1 MKNFLILLVFLPL
14 SSFSQIN
21 VSFTLDKKANYY
33 TIIGINEAAIIVY
46 DTSENIL
53 VKKSAKFL
61 SDDIERVTG
70 EQPVISTVENFQGSY
85 IIIVATVG
93 KNPLIDKLVAEKKL
107 NTDGLINQWERFI
120 IKTIDKPFPGVKQAL
135 VVVGSDR
142 RGAAYGVFTLS
153 EKMGVSPWYWWA
165 DVPVEKHDEIY
176 LENCNYLSQS
186 PAVKYRG
193 IFINDESPAFRNWAK
208 EKFRGINHTC
218 YEKIFELLLR
228 NKANFMWPSMWL
240 PTMFYVDDPLN
251 PKTADD
257 YGIVMST
264 SHHEPMTRAHNE

>member
-1 MKNFLILLVFLPL
+1 MKNFLILLAFLPL

-70 EQPVISTVENFQGSY
+70 AQPVISTVENFQGRY

-93 KNPLIDKLVAEKKL
+93 KNPLIEKLVAEKKL

-193 IFINDESPAFRNWAK
+193 IFMCAMHA
-208 EKFRGINHTC
+208 
-218 YEKIFELLLR
+218 
-228 NKANFMWPSMWL
+228 
-240 PTMFYVDDPLN
+240 
-251 PKTADD
+251 
-257 YGIVMST
+257 IVL
-264 SHHEPMTRAHNE
+264 